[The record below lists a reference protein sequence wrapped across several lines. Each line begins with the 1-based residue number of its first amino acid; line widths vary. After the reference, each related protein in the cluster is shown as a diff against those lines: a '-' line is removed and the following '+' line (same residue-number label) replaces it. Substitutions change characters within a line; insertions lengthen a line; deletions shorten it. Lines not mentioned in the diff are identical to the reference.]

1 MDTDTNKK
9 NRAKGMKGYIE
20 DEDSLMNIR
29 GKTFNLICN
38 KKIQIEITIY
48 YFLYSKSA
56 SKTLITE
63 GNIN

>member
-48 YFLYSKSA
+48 YFLYSISA

>member
-1 MDTDTNKK
+1 
-9 NRAKGMKGYIE
+9 MKGYIE
-20 DEDSLMNIR
+20 DDDSLINIR

-48 YFLYSKSA
+48 YFLYSIGA